1 VQTEPQHI
9 LTINGGSSSLKFSVY
24 TNAGS
29 PELKLKG
36 SIERIGQ
43 SDSILHFTDD
53 SKQEQRLSVQTS
65 NMEEAGN
72 VLTGWLK
79 KRKDIQPIISIG
91 HRIVH
96 GMEHTK
102 AEPISD
108 ALIKELQQISA
119 YDPDHLPAEI
129 GLINTFRDKFPGLI
143 QFACFDTSFHT
154 SLPRVARLLPIPRRF
169 DRKGIRRYGFHGLS
183 YSFLMEELIRSE
195 EPAAANGRIIL
206 AHLGN
211 GASLAAVLA
220 GRCID
225 TSMGFTPTGGCMMGT
240 RPGDLDP
247 GIMTYIMK
255 NESLNEEQFNGLVNH
270 ECGLLGVSE
279 TSSDMQDL
287 LKNENKDIRAAE
299 AVTLFCYNVKKWI
312 GSFTAVLNG
321 LDVLVFSGGIGEHA
335 SPVRSRICQGLE
347 FLGVELDEKKN
358 EKSDRIISSGNSRV
372 LVCVIPTNEELMIAK
387 TVCELLSRK

>member
-1 VQTEPQHI
+1 
-9 LTINGGSSSLKFSVY
+9 
-24 TNAGS
+24 
-29 PELKLKG
+29 
-36 SIERIGQ
+36 
-43 SDSILHFTDD
+43 
-53 SKQEQRLSVQTS
+53 
-65 NMEEAGN
+65 
-72 VLTGWLK
+72 
-79 KRKDIQPIISIG
+79 
-91 HRIVH
+91 
-96 GMEHTK
+96 
-102 AEPISD
+102 
-108 ALIKELQQISA
+108 
-119 YDPDHLPAEI
+119 
-129 GLINTFRDKFPGLI
+129 
-143 QFACFDTSFHT
+143 
-154 SLPRVARLLPIPRRF
+154 
-169 DRKGIRRYGFHGLS
+169 
-183 YSFLMEELIRSE
+183 
-195 EPAAANGRIIL
+195 
-206 AHLGN
+206 
-211 GASLAAVLA
+211 
-220 GRCID
+220 
-225 TSMGFTPTGGCMMGT
+225 
-240 RPGDLDP
+240 
-247 GIMTYIMK
+247 MTYIMK

>member
-1 VQTEPQHI
+1 MTSEPQHI

-24 TNAGS
+24 TNAEPS
-29 PELKLKG
+29 ELKLKG

-43 SDSILHFTDD
+43 SDALLHFTDAG
-53 SKQEQRLSVQTS
+53 KQKQSLQVQTR
-65 NMEEAGN
+65 NMEEAGSF
-72 VLTGWLK
+72 LTDWLE
-79 KRKDIQPIISIG
+79 KRKNIQPIISIG

-102 AEPISD
+102 AEPITD
-108 ALIKELQQISA
+108 ALIEELQQISA

-129 GLINTFRDKFPGLI
+129 GLINIFRDKFPGLI
-143 QFACFDTSFHT
+143 QVACFDTSFHT

-169 DRKGIRRYGFHGLS
+169 DRQGIRRYGFHGLS
-183 YSFLMEELIRSE
+183 YSYLMEELIRAK
-195 EPAAANGRIIL
+195 EPAATNGRIIL

-220 GRCID
+220 GRCVD

-247 GIMTYIMK
+247 GVMGYIMK

-270 ECGLLGVSE
+270 ACGLLGVSE

-287 LKNENKDIRAAE
+287 LKNENKDLRAAE
-299 AVTLFCYNVKKWI
+299 AVSLFCYNVKKWI
-312 GSFTAVLNG
+312 GSFMAVLNG

-335 SPVRSRICQGLE
+335 SPVRSRICQGLD
-347 FLGVELDEKKN
+347 FMGIELDEKKN
-358 EKSDRIISSGNSRV
+358 ENNDRIISSGNSRV
-372 LVCVIPTNEELMIAK
+372 QVYVIPTNEELMIAK
-387 TVCELLSRK
+387 TVCALLSRK